1 MSLAMPVVWSDS
13 CRLHDPGGE
22 IWIGM
27 RTEGTEVA
35 ARVDAVRDSLVR
47 NGARIV
53 EAESHPTESLLRVH
67 DDSLLSYLA
76 SAWEE
81 WTAARLPDDP
91 GQNRVVPY
99 VFAHASLTSG
109 RPPHLPAAT
118 WAKPGYFAYDTMTL
132 VGPGTWEAA
141 RAAVDV
147 ALTAVDLVLGGE
159 PSAYGCCRPP
169 GHHAARACY
178 GGSCYLNNAAVA
190 AAELV
195 ERTGGPVAV
204 LDIDAHHGNGTQ
216 ELFYDRA
223 DVAVGSVHVDPGAG
237 WFPHFL
243 GFADETGARAGK
255 GANVNI
261 PLAPGSGDSEWLVA
275 VGQLIELARSRGVQ
289 AVVVALGV
297 DAAAGDP
304 ESPLQV
310 TAAGFRE
317 AGRRIGALGSPTV
330 LVQEGGYDL
339 STLGDLVVETLLGV
353 EEGIQ

>member
-1 MSLAMPVVWSDS
+1 MPVVWSDS

-22 IWIGM
+22 IWIGV

-35 ARVDAVRDSLVR
+35 ARVDAVREALEG

-53 EAESHPTESLLRVH
+53 EAERHPDESLLRVH
-67 DDSLLSYLA
+67 DDSLVSYLS
-76 SAWEE
+76 SAWQE
-81 WTAARLPDDP
+81 WVDAGLPEDP
-91 GQNRVVPY
+91 GQDRVVPY

-109 RPPHLPAAT
+109 RPPHIPAAT

-132 VGPGTWEAA
+132 VGPGTWKAA

-147 ALTAVDLVLGGE
+147 ALTAVDLLLGGE
-159 PSAYGCCRPP
+159 RTAYGCCRPP

-195 ERTGGPVAV
+195 ERIGGPVAV

-223 DVAVGSVHVDPGAG
+223 DVVVGSLHVDPGAG

-243 GFADETGARAGK
+243 GFADETGAGSGK

-261 PLAPGSGDSEWLVA
+261 PLAPGSGDSEWLAA
-275 VGQLIELARSRGVQ
+275 VSQLCELARSREVQ
-289 AVVVALGV
+289 AVVVPLGV

-304 ESPLQV
+304 ESPLRV

-317 AGRRIGALGSPTV
+317 AGRQIGGLGLPTV

-353 EEGIQ
+353 EEGSQ